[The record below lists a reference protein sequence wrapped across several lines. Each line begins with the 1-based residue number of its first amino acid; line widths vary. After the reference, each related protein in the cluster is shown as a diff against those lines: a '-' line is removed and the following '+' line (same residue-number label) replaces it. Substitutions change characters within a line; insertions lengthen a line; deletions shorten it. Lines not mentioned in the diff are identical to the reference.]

1 LNDEIKKIRQK
12 IKEDGGPHKLLKSI
26 NRVIILKVSLIKKQ

>member
-1 LNDEIKKIRQK
+1 MKLEKKIRQK
-12 IKEDGGPHKLLKSI
+12 IKKDGRPHELLKSI